1 MFAYKTAIQNV
12 EEGLIIGHKE
22 PKEIARKKAQEAL
35 QKVGLLEFANHY
47 PSQLS
52 GGQAQ
57 RVGIAR
63 AAALNPEIILLD
75 EPTSALDPE
84 LVADVLQVIKQLAD
98 EGKTMIVVTHEM
110 AFARD
115 VADKVVFMDK
125 GLVVEENEP
134 VEFFDNP
141 KSPRLKEFLSR
152 ISAAN
157 VADNSFEYE
166 KANQK

>member
-1 MFAYKTAIQNV
+1 
-12 EEGLIIGHKE
+12 
-22 PKEIARKKAQEAL
+22 
-35 QKVGLLEFANHY
+35 
-47 PSQLS
+47 
-52 GGQAQ
+52 
-57 RVGIAR
+57 
-63 AAALNPEIILLD
+63 
-75 EPTSALDPE
+75 
-84 LVADVLQVIKQLAD
+84 
-98 EGKTMIVVTHEM
+98 
-110 AFARD
+110 